1 MPSGPRI
8 EEGVLTTSVGT
19 QAVDER
25 LNLIFSQT
33 MQVEVDAHVHQLRA
47 DLVVLG
53 LEAPRFLWSREG
65 EPRQDMFLFGVQ
77 VMFELTLERHPR
89 PSDVGWIGAVHRVDQ
104 RPKQALQPL
113 VVADEKHLN

>member
-1 MPSGPRI
+1 
-8 EEGVLTTSVGT
+8 
-19 QAVDER
+19 
-25 LNLIFSQT
+25 
-33 MQVEVDAHVHQLRA
+33 
-47 DLVVLG
+47 
-53 LEAPRFLWSREG
+53 
-65 EPRQDMFLFGVQ
+65 MFLFGVQ